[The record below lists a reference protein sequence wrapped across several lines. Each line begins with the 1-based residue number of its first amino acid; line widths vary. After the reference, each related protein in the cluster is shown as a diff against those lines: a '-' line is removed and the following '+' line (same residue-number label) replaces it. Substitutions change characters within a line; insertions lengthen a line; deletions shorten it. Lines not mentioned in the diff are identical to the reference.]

1 MVFEVGDCMS
11 ESNSLKIDAR
21 RHKILEILYQ
31 DGQVRV
37 SQLSEL
43 LGATVVTIRNDL
55 RELEK
60 RGYLER
66 FQGGARQTSQ
76 YFHNRFFEHSKQ
88 ENEPLKKRIAIAT
101 ADLIKDGETI
111 FINSGTTTYLTAV
124 QLKKHRNLNIVTNSI
139 YCAMELG
146 DVPTFRVKLLGGDIN
161 NQYLFL
167 YGHDCLG
174 QLKHYRA
181 DKTIL
186 SVSGICCNTT
196 GITTYHPEEAA
207 MDRLMMER
215 SKQTIVVADSTKF
228 GHEGFYHVAPLDNI
242 NMLVT
247 DRNIDKDAAAE
258 LENSGIQVVLC

>member
-1 MVFEVGDCMS
+1 MP

-21 RHKILEILYQ
+21 RNKILEILYR

-55 RELEK
+55 KELEK

-66 FQGGARQTSQ
+66 FQGGARQTSKN
-76 YFHNRFFEHSKQ
+76 YHSLFFERCKQ
-88 ENEPLKKRIAIAT
+88 ENEALKKRIAIAT
-101 ADLIKDGETI
+101 ANLIQDGETI
-111 FINSGTTTYLTAV
+111 FINSGTTSYFTAV
-124 QLKKHRNLNIVTNSI
+124 ELKKHRNLNIVTNSI

-186 SVSGICCNTT
+186 SVSGICYDKT

-228 GHEGFYHVAPLDNI
+228 GHEGFYHVSPLDDI
-242 NMLVT
+242 DMLVT
-247 DRNIDKDAAAE
+247 NSNIDKLAAAQ
-258 LENSGIQVVLC
+258 LENCGVQVVLC

>member
-1 MVFEVGDCMS
+1 MS
-11 ESNSLKIDAR
+11 ASNSLKIDAR
-21 RHKILEILYQ
+21 RNKILEILRR
-31 DGQVRV
+31 DGEVRV
-37 SQLSEL
+37 SQLSQL

-55 RELEK
+55 KELEK

-76 YFHNRFFEHSKQ
+76 YSHSLFFERSKQ
-88 ENEPLKKRIAIAT
+88 ENEPLKKRIALAT
-101 ADLIKDGETI
+101 ADLIEDGETI
-111 FINSGTTTYLTAV
+111 FINSGSTTYLTAV

-139 YCAMELG
+139 YIAMELG

-161 NQYLFL
+161 SQYLFL
-167 YGHDCLG
+167 YGHDCLA

-186 SVSGICCNTT
+186 SVSGVCGDKT

-228 GHEGFYHVAPLDNI
+228 GHEGFFHVAPLDDI
-242 NMLVT
+242 HMLVT
-247 DRNIDKDAAAE
+247 DSSIDKQAAAE
-258 LENSGIQVVLC
+258 LERSGIQVVLC